1 MNDSYYSTRL
11 RWHGQAGIAKRHG
24 MTVTLKAPPD
34 LGDGPVHAIEYTP
47 EVGIAQVQPRAID
60 PPRDMTR
67 FELAIADSMLRQ
79 LTEVI
84 L

>member
-11 RWHGQAGIAKRHG
+11 RWHGTSGIAKMHG
-24 MTVTLKAPPD
+24 MTVSLRAGPD
-34 LGDGPVHAIEYTP
+34 LGSGPVWMIDYRP
-47 EVGIAQVQPRAID
+47 EVGFAQVQQRVKDLPRN
-60 PPRDMTR
+60 MTR
-67 FELAIADSMLRQ
+67 EEKHVADSMLRQ